1 MSLTDKSVEGNKS
14 AFSRQREPSAAV
26 RRSENCTIS
35 HPGASGRK
43 DLKPSKRGRV
53 LPLQREAL
61 IDVGERVF

>member
-14 AFSRQREPSAAV
+14 AFFSAKRAVGRCKTERELHHKSSRSF
-26 RRSENCTIS
+26 RSK
-35 HPGASGRK
+35 GV
-43 DLKPSKRGRV
+43 LPSKRGRV